1 MSSRNPD
8 GTIGPA
14 SVRKLVKSFLRNI
27 SSTTSA
33 AAPIRPPPRTPVALI
48 SLTRALAV
56 IPGQRRRC
64 FTLGGLLLVMDCSAL
79 SANDHI
85 PSHNAPVLDFD
96 SGRHF
101 FLQVLIVRHG
111 CLECLII
118 LHVHHLE
125 KISGYGKNLSRSLVY
140 ERDLGLAVNRA
151 DEVLL
156 LARERAYRND
166 PCLRGPVFAGLGF
179 LELYDP
185 ARFTIDE
192 HVLANLQTANF
203 DWLAHETASRRRAVL
218 GLHLKDFA

>member
-14 SVRKLVKSFLRNI
+14 SVRKLVKSWLRNI

-48 SLTRALAV
+48 SRTRALTV
-56 IPGQRRRC
+56 IPGQSRRC

-79 SANDHI
+79 SANDHV
-85 PSHNAPVLDFD
+85 PSHDAPVLDFD
-96 SGRHF
+96 SGSHL

-111 CLECLII
+111 CLEGLII

-125 KISGYGKNLSRSLVY
+125 KISGDGKNLSCSLVY
-140 ERDLGLAVNRA
+140 ERDLGFAVNRA

-156 LARERAYRND
+156 LACERAYLND
-166 PCLRGPVFAGLGF
+166 PCLCGAVLAGLGF

-185 ARFTIDE
+185 ARFTINED
-192 HVLANLQTANF
+192 VLANLQTANF
-203 DWLAHETASRRRAVL
+203 DRLAHEIASCRSAL
-218 GLHLKDFA
+218 